1 MTVTLSSHTLN
12 GVDGTHAGGIGLDLF
27 RLAADG
33 AREKIFSGE
42 TDEGGRFL
50 TELDLADDSQDKNFE
65 LVFTTAAYWA
75 SRAVAREQDR
85 QILNEIVIRFAMPD
99 PDKRYH
105 IPVILSPNTYSVWLS
120 G

>member
-27 RLAADG
+27 HLATDS
-33 AREKIFSGE
+33 ARKKIFSGQ

-50 TELDLADDSQDKNFE
+50 AELDLADDNKGRNFE

-75 SRAVAREQDR
+75 SRGMTDETKQT
-85 QILNEIVIRFAMPD
+85 LKEIVVRFTMPD

>member
-27 RLAADG
+27 RLSADG
-33 AREKIFSGE
+33 AREKIFSGA

-50 TELDLADDSQDKNFE
+50 TELDLADDDEGKNFE
-65 LVFTTAAYWA
+65 LVFITTAYWA
-75 SRAVAREQDR
+75 SRAVTDESK
-85 QILNEIVIRFAMPD
+85 QILKEIVIRFTMPD

>member
-12 GVDGTHAGGIGLDLF
+12 GVDGTHAGGIGIDLF
-27 RLAADG
+27 RLADDG
-33 AREKIFSGE
+33 AREKIYSGE

-50 TELDLADDSQDKNFE
+50 AELDLVDDSQSKSFE
-65 LVFTTAAYWA
+65 LVFTTSPYWT
-75 SRAVAREQDR
+75 SRDTTDDTR
-85 QILNEIVIRFAMPD
+85 QILREIVVRFAMPD

-105 IPVILSPNTYSVWLS
+105 IPVILSPNTYSIWLS

>member
-1 MTVTLSSHTLN
+1 MTVTISSHTLN
-12 GVDGTHAGGIGLDLF
+12 GVDGTHAGGIGVDLY

-33 AREKIFSGE
+33 TREKIFSGE
-42 TDEGGRFL
+42 TDAGGRL
-50 TELDLADDSQDKNFE
+50 MTDLDLTSHAPDDAYE
-65 LVFTTAAYWA
+65 LVFTTGTYWA
-75 SRAVAREQDR
+75 SRAVADETR
-85 QILNEIVIRFAMPD
+85 QFLKDIVVRFAMPD